1 METIIKYFPELSPL
15 QLERLGALQAL
26 YTEWNAKINVISR
39 KDIDNFYLH
48 HVLHSLSLMKVIVFK
63 SGTRILDVGT
73 GGGFPGI
80 PLAICFPDCKFLLVD
95 SIGKK
100 TRVVQAV
107 VDHLGLNNV
116 LVMQA
121 RAEEIND
128 RFDFVVSRAVTTL
141 PQFWS
146 WVSAKVSAG
155 GFNAIPNGALYLKGG
170 HISDESSAL
179 DAYIKVY
186 DLKEFLSEDYFSTKN
201 IVHLYDR
208 SSKKKFDK
216 AKNG

>member
-1 METIIKYFPELSPL
+1 M

-39 KDIDNFYLH
+39 KDMDNFYLH
-48 HVLHSLSLMKVIVFK
+48 HVLHSLSLMKVVMFK

-107 VDHLGLNNV
+107 VDHLGLHNV
-116 LVMQA
+116 KVMKV
-121 RAEEIND
+121 RAEAVSD

-141 PQFWS
+141 PQFWG
-146 WVSAKVSAG
+146 WVSAKVSDG
-155 GFNAIPNGALYLKGG
+155 GFNDIPNGALYMKGG
-170 HISDESSAL
+170 HFEDEIRSL
-179 DAYIKVY
+179 YTVCRIYNIGDFI
-186 DLKEFLSEDYFSTKN
+186 DEPYFSEKM
-201 IVHLYDR
+201 IVHLCNR
-208 SSKKKFDK
+208 SPKSISVKTNYK
-216 AKNG
+216 